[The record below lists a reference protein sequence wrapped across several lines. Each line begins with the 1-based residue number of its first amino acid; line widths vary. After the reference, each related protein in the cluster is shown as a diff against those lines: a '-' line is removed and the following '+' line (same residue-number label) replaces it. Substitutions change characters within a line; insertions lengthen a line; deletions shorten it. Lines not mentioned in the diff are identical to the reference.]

1 MNNMHDDLH
10 DGGISRL
17 YQKSRIEEPPMGLD
31 SAILS
36 QGRKAVEKRKSL
48 WCRVRWMVPLT
59 SFALAM
65 LTATLFIQM
74 KQEHPEILQSSP
86 APSSAVSPA
95 PILQTEEGL
104 KDDLRIKQMD
114 QQKRSIAPMDK
125 EKSEKRKVSG
135 APAPAMEL
143 KSAPAEM
150 EIAPE
155 RLMKRQPEKMMKQES
170 MGASQFR
177 SRESLSEADSVAPPQ
192 AKALKGQTA
201 LTPDVWIEKIRGL
214 LKQGKKDEAL
224 KELKAF
230 RIAYPDYQLPAD
242 LKMLNE

>member
-1 MNNMHDDLH
+1 MNGMHDDLH
-10 DGGISRL
+10 DDGISRL
-17 YQKSRIEEPPMGLD
+17 YQKSRIEEPPMGID

-48 WCRVRWMVPLT
+48 WHRVRWMVPLT

-86 APSSAVSPA
+86 TPSSA
-95 PILQTEEGL
+95 IQTEEGL
-104 KDDLRIKQMD
+104 KDGLRIKQMD
-114 QQKRSIAPMDK
+114 RQKRSIAPMDK
-125 EKSEKRKVSG
+125 ETSEKRKASG

-155 RLMKRQPEKMMKQES
+155 RLMKAQPKKMMKQKQES

-177 SRESLSEADSVAPPQ
+177 SRESLSEADSAAPPQ
-192 AKALKGQTA
+192 TKALKGQTA
-201 LTPDVWIEKIRGL
+201 LTPDVWIEKIRVL
-214 LKQGKKDEAL
+214 FKQGDKDEAL

-242 LKMLNE
+242 LKTLNE

>member
-1 MNNMHDDLH
+1 MNDMHDD
-10 DGGISRL
+10 GISRL
-17 YQKSRIEEPPMGLD
+17 YQKSRIEEPPMALD
-31 SAILS
+31 SAILTEA
-36 QGRKAVEKRKSL
+36 RKAVEKRKSL
-48 WCRVRWMVPLT
+48 WHRARWMVPLT

-86 APSSAVSPA
+86 TPSSA
-95 PILQTEEGL
+95 IQTEEGL

-114 QQKRSIAPMDK
+114 RQKRSIAPVDK
-125 EKSEKRKVSG
+125 EQSKKRKGSG

-150 EIAPE
+150 EIAPATP
-155 RLMKRQPEKMMKQES
+155 LNAQPKKMMKQKQES

-177 SRESLSEADSVAPPQ
+177 SRESLSEADSAAPPQ
-192 AKALKGQTA
+192 TKALKGQTA
-201 LTPDVWIEKIRGL
+201 LTPGVWVEKIRKL
-214 LKQGKKDEAL
+214 LKQGKKDEAI

-230 RIAYPDYQLPAD
+230 RAAYPDYKLPDD
-242 LKMLNE
+242 LNRL